1 MRRVIALLC
10 LLSVLVVGIV
20 PSFAQDAAPT
30 DTIADVVVAST
41 SAETPEFTVLLAAVQ
56 AADPAFLET
65 LSNADARV
73 TVFAPTDAA
82 FTELLAAL
90 NLSAEELLGNKAL
103 LDTVLSYHVVPGVFD
118 AASVVKLDGAL
129 LGTALPE
136 NALAITLDGENVMVN
151 DATVVAADVM
161 AANGVVHVIDSVLV
175 PADVTEIA
183 AEMESAM
190 ESESM
195 DSEPATIAETVVA
208 SAGASTPEFATLL
221 AAVQAADPAVLATLS
236 GAGSYTVFAPTDA
249 AFGAAF
255 TAMNVTPSDVLADQ
269 ANLTNILLYHV
280 VPGKFSAETV
290 IAAASASE
298 EGVKVATLLP
308 GTTLTIKVVD
318 GKVMINEATVAT
330 PDVAASN
337 GIIHVIDG
345 VLLPPSDM

>member
-1 MRRVIALLC
+1 MRKGIVLLG
-10 LLSVLVVGIV
+10 LLVVLALGIA
-20 PSFAQDAAPT
+20 PAFAQEMAST

-41 SAETPEFTVLLAAVQ
+41 GAETPEFTVLLAAVQ

-118 AASVVKLDGAL
+118 AASVVKLDGAI

-161 AANGVVHVIDSVLV
+161 AANGVVHVIDTVLL

-183 AEMESAM
+183 AAMESAM

-195 DSEPATIAETVVA
+195 DAEPVTIAETVVS

-221 AAVQAADPAVLATLS
+221 AAVQAADPAVLTTLS

-249 AFGAAF
+249 AFGEAF
-255 TAMNVTPSDVLADQ
+255 TALNVTPEDVLADQ

-280 VPGKFSAETV
+280 IPGSFSAETV

-318 GKVMINEATVAT
+318 GSVMVNEGTVAT